1 MSWNGSDTSLMKAM
15 VLGAGLGSRLRPLT
29 NTTPKPLLPLGP
41 HPLLVWNLLLLR
53 KHGITE
59 VMMNLHY
66 LGEQIQ
72 ETIGDGSQWGLHV
85 SYSTEPVLLGTGGG
99 LKQVEPFF
107 EGEPFLVING
117 DTIFDLDLS
126 ALVTHHR
133 QADAMATMVVRDDPD
148 VEQWGVLE
156 TDAQGH
162 VLTIIGK
169 GRPPSRGEEPLT
181 RRMFAGIHVIDPLLL
196 RHIPSGVPSS
206 IIDAYVWWLERGATI
221 SSYPLASYWSDVG
234 TPDRYAQVQ
243 QDFDSGLLEL
253 PQ

>member
-1 MSWNGSDTSLMKAM
+1 MKAM
-15 VLGAGLGSRLRPLT
+15 VLAAGLGTRLRPLT
-29 NTTPKPLLPLGP
+29 NSLPKPLLPLGP
-41 HPLLVWNLLLLR
+41 HSLLVWNLLLLR
-53 KHGITE
+53 KHGVTE
-59 VMMNLHY
+59 IMINLHY

-72 ETIGDGSQWGLHV
+72 AVIGNGQELGLKV

-126 ALVTHHR
+126 ALISHHR
-133 QADAMATMVVRDDPD
+133 QADAIATMVVRDDPD
-148 VEQWGVLE
+148 VEKWGVLE
-156 TDAQGH
+156 TDVQGQ

-169 GRPPSRGEEPLT
+169 GRPNSRDEGTLT
-181 RRMFAGIHVIDPLLL
+181 RRMFAGIHVIDPVLL
-196 RHIPSGVPSS
+196 RHIPAGVPSS
-206 IIDAYVWWLERGATI
+206 IIEAYVLWLERDAMV
-221 SSYPLASYWSDVG
+221 SSYPLAGYWSDVG

-243 QDFDSGLLEL
+243 HDFDSGLLRL

>member
-1 MSWNGSDTSLMKAM
+1 MKAM
-15 VLGAGLGSRLRPLT
+15 VLAAGLGTRLRPLT
-29 NTTPKPLLPLGP
+29 NTLPKPLLPLGP

-66 LGEQIQ
+66 RGEQIQ
-72 ETIGDGSQWGLHV
+72 ETIGDGGEWGLHV

-107 EGEPFLVING
+107 EGQPFLVING
-117 DTIFDLDLS
+117 DTIFDLDVS
-126 ALVTHHR
+126 ALVAHHR
-133 QADAMATMVVRDDPD
+133 QTDAMATMVVRDDPD

-169 GRPPSRGEEPLT
+169 GRPHSRGEDILT

-196 RHIPSGVPSS
+196 RHIPPGVPSS

-221 SSYPLASYWSDVG
+221 SSYPLARYWSDVG
-234 TPDRYAQVQ
+234 TPDRYAQIQ
-243 QDFDSGLLEL
+243 QDFDSGLLQL